1 MTEKAEKRKIPFKMR
16 FKAWWEGYDL
26 EDMLDQMEGSS
37 EDQSDKNKPE
47 NDPDHEKGAS
57 LAPVQSSTASEKDNT
72 GEDDSVD
79 DIALVWDEHRI
90 EISQLIW
97 GIGYCGPGGPEH
109 VASMAK
115 QLSLSPEMSALVMG
129 AELGG
134 PSRLLAKKFG
144 VWISGYEV
152 CEDLV
157 AKANDLSIEADLDKK
172 VVISAFDVN
181 EEKPFDRSF
190 DRAFSKERL
199 YTFEDKES
207 LLQKI
212 YDALKEKTFFLLT
225 DYTLSS
231 LEALEDKDVQQ
242 WLKLEPSR
250 PYPVTAD
257 IINTLL
263 KKVGFS
269 VRVNENISDTYVELI
284 TDNWAKADK
293 IVENL
298 HKKGDAEIQS
308 ITTMMKEA
316 EFWSLRK
323 KLLKKD
329 LIGVS
334 RFLVYKPGEPIR

>member
-1 MTEKAEKRKIPFKMR
+1 M
-16 FKAWWEGYDL
+16 
-26 EDMLDQMEGSS
+26 
-37 EDQSDKNKPE
+37 
-47 NDPDHEKGAS
+47 
-57 LAPVQSSTASEKDNT
+57 
-72 GEDDSVD
+72 
-79 DIALVWDEHRI
+79 
-90 EISQLIW
+90 
-97 GIGYCGPGGPEH
+97 
-109 VASMAK
+109 
-115 QLSLSPEMSALVMG
+115 
-129 AELGG
+129 
-134 PSRLLAKKFG
+134 
-144 VWISGYEV
+144 
-152 CEDLV
+152 
-157 AKANDLSIEADLDKK
+157 
-172 VVISAFDVN
+172 
-181 EEKPFDRSF
+181 
-190 DRAFSKERL
+190 
-199 YTFEDKES
+199 
-207 LLQKI
+207 
-212 YDALKEKTFFLLT
+212 
-225 DYTLSS
+225 
-231 LEALEDKDVQQ
+231 QQ